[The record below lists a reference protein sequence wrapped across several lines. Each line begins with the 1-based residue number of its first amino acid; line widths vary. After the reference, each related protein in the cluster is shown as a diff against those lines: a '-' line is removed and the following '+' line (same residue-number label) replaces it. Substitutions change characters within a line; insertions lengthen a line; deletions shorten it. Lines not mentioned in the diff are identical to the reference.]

1 MRKINPKFVKAVA
14 FWLISF
20 YNEGK
25 EYKIY
30 IMFLYLRKVISFRYD
45 YKKFLIYIPIIA
57 ITCTMI
63 AFLLYFL
70 PIDSRPFYLSLFTF
84 PFSLP
89 PFFQQKKVST
99 FIFAGFIDGVLK
111 TGLFLLGIKPVSI
124 TLPFLVVY
132 RCVSLIAYV
141 WLFLFKKK
149 LNE

>member
-1 MRKINPKFVKAVA
+1 MITKF
-14 FWLISF
+14 FH
-20 YNEGK
+20 
-25 EYKIY
+25 
-30 IMFLYLRKVISFRYD
+30 D

-111 TGLFLLGIKPVSI
+111 TGLFLLGIKPFNIALS
-124 TLPFLVVY
+124 FLVVY
-132 RCVSLIAYV
+132 GCISLIACV
-141 WLFLFKKK
+141 CLFLFRKKQTSK
-149 LNE
+149 IKRVKQN

>member
-1 MRKINPKFVKAVA
+1 
-14 FWLISF
+14 
-20 YNEGK
+20 
-25 EYKIY
+25 
-30 IMFLYLRKVISFRYD
+30 
-45 YKKFLIYIPIIA
+45 
-57 ITCTMI
+57 MI

-111 TGLFLLGIKPVSI
+111 TGLFLLGIKPFSI

-132 RCVSLIAYV
+132 GCVSLIACV
-141 WLFLFKKK
+141 CLFLFRKKQTSK
-149 LNE
+149 IKRVKQN

>member
-1 MRKINPKFVKAVA
+1 MITKF
-14 FWLISF
+14 FH
-20 YNEGK
+20 
-25 EYKIY
+25 
-30 IMFLYLRKVISFRYD
+30 D

-84 PFSLP
+84 PLSLP

-111 TGLFLLGIKPVSI
+111 TGLLLLGIKPVSS

>member
-1 MRKINPKFVKAVA
+1 MIEIDSKFVKVPA
-14 FWLISF
+14 FLLIYF
-20 YNEGK
+20 YNEEK

-30 IMFLYLRKVISFRYD
+30 I
-45 YKKFLIYIPIIA
+45 
-57 ITCTMI
+57 
-63 AFLLYFL
+63 
-70 PIDSRPFYLSLFTF
+70 
-84 PFSLP
+84 
-89 PFFQQKKVST
+89 QQKKVST

-124 TLPFLVVY
+124 TFPFLVVY